1 MSKTKIIFFFESM
14 KHIGIKTK
22 IYLLFSHA
30 AARIN
35 PGHEKEAVN
44 RSRTRPK
51 RDQVRISR

>member
-1 MSKTKIIFFFESM
+1 M

-30 AARIN
+30 ASRIE

-44 RSRTRPK
+44 TSRTRPK

>member
-1 MSKTKIIFFFESM
+1 MSKTKIHFFFELM

-30 AARIN
+30 AALIE
-35 PGHEKEAVN
+35 PGHEKQAVN
-44 RSRTRPK
+44 TSRTRPK